1 MYFFSFVWHVTHDMT
16 SSTVDGI
23 PGKLG
28 SATRSDTSLQSKQ
41 EEMATQNNFCAF
53 HVAFLLVFALTTA
66 FIPAGASS
74 PSTKTVEFNVKPGGV
89 VHTFSEGVVSDFA
102 QYFLYIAQLDSVCK
116 HHPDGELHVCQI

>member
-1 MYFFSFVWHVTHDMT
+1 MTHDVT
-16 SSTVDGI
+16 STTVDGI
-23 PGKLG
+23 PGNLG
-28 SATRSDTSLQSKQ
+28 SATYSDTALQSKQ

-53 HVAFLLVFALTTA
+53 HVAFLLVFALTAA

-102 QYFLYIAQLDSVCK
+102 TSFLYIAQLDSVCK